1 MLNNSFTYRLF
12 TLSFNLAYSLGS
24 KVRLLK
30 MYPDLE
36 STYGTI
42 APQPAANA
50 RKEFMNRWRYPG
62 DERNTTIPGIVS
74 GERFGQTMG
83 MWCVEKPY
91 NFGKNLW
98 NMWDNS
104 NIRVVSGDYL
114 KMQSLSLR
122 YNVPEA
128 FARKMYMKSAYIGFS
143 CTNLF
148 MICDKKLKGQDPAV
162 QSGSAPSINMSLCPT
177 FSMNLNVT
185 F

>member
-1 MLNNSFTYRLF
+1 M
-12 TLSFNLAYSLGS
+12 
-24 KVRLLK
+24 
-30 MYPDLE
+30 
-36 STYGTI
+36 
-42 APQPAANA
+42 
-50 RKEFMNRWRYPG
+50 
-62 DERNTTIPGIVS
+62 
-74 GERFGQTMG
+74 
-83 MWCVEKPY
+83 EKPY

-148 MICDKKLKGQDPAV
+148 MICDKKLKGQNPE
-162 QSGSAPSINMSLCPT
+162 QSGTSDLVNISVRPT
-177 FSMNLNVT
+177 YSVSLNVS